1 MKRASLSLL
10 LVAGFALA
18 GSARAGELLTREEV
32 ARCKAEGRCTI
43 LGLPSATTFDDG
55 DFYGAS
61 GYRVVAVILPCRR
74 GAELYIWTPRI
85 PGFRFTAHLD
95 DYTEGQLDAEPY
107 ASIIARAVAPL
118 LVDERPA
125 PPTPA
130 ATPVP
135 TASPFP
141 TPAPIPTPSGP
152 PDALDRVSR
161 SFGITRLQVLS
172 LLLVGVACTLLV
184 LAVLV
189 ELATRLLTT
198 LSEIYAKQR
207 VISHASSFLHTW
219 KTGGR
224 R

>member
-1 MKRASLSLL
+1 VKRVGLSLL
-10 LVAGFALA
+10 FVTGLSLA
-18 GSARAGELLTREEV
+18 GSAHAGELLTREEV

-43 LGLPSATTFDDG
+43 LGQPSAATFDDG

-85 PGFRFTAHLD
+85 PGFRFTGHLD
-95 DYTEGQLDAEPY
+95 GYTEGQLDVEPY

-118 LVDERPA
+118 QVAERPVPPAPTAA
-125 PPTPA
+125 PPP
-130 ATPVP
+130 
-135 TASPFP
+135 
-141 TPAPIPTPSGP
+141 PIPTPSGP